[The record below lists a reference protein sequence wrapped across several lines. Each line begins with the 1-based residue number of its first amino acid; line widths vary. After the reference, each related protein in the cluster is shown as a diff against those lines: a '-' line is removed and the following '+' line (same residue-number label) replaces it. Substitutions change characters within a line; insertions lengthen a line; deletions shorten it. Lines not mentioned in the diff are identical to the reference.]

1 MLRMQLQPSL
11 SNSAMALFVMLLHIF
26 IQNLYYPVGKSFT
39 HCNRGHLTNI
49 SDLSL
54 PEYL

>member
-1 MLRMQLQPSL
+1 MLRMHLQHSL
-11 SNSAMALFVMLLHIF
+11 GNGAMALFVMLLHIF

-39 HCNRGHLTNI
+39 YCDRRHMTNI

-54 PEYL
+54 LEYL